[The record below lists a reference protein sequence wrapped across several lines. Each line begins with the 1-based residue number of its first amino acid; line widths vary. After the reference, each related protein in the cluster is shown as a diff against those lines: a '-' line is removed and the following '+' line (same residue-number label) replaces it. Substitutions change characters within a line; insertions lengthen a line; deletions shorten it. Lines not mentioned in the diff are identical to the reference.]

1 MGVAESVA
9 VGASD
14 GAAADMLDVGGGS
27 VSLSTTTDSCE
38 SDVTRDGGAIED
50 DDGSRSAFRLTRER
64 LAETYPEI
72 ASEMSSEIA
81 SEIEASEAEVSEQPA
96 SSGTACT

>member
-1 MGVAESVA
+1 MAESVA

-27 VSLSTTTDSCE
+27 MSLSTTTDSCE
-38 SDVTRDGGAIED
+38 SEVTRDGGAIED

-64 LAETYPEI
+64 LAETSP
-72 ASEMSSEIA
+72 EMSSEIA